1 MFSCHARELLATEHS
16 CDFRNPVVSGDL
28 GNRGS
33 RPPAGHGLRDDEVP
47 VRADR
52 ALRQM
57 GYRHHLVRLRD
68 AAHLLPYRAADFSA
82 DVRVDLVEDEGRR
95 LVVRRENR
103 LQGEH
108 YARGLA
114 RARDR
119 GERPRRLAGVRLEHV
134 YDRVAAV
141 RRRLR
146 GGKVHAELRLQEAE
160 VAQLLRHRLREFR
173 GGGAAAARHL
183 GALGAQ
189 RLFRRGEARPE
200 RAEPVVAVFERVER
214 RALLGESRRGVSVL
228 AAHAVH
234 H

>member
-1 MFSCHARELLATEHS
+1 MSFSPPSILAISETLS
-16 CDFRNPVVSGDL
+16 SPATSAIAVRV
-28 GNRGS
+28 
-33 RPPAGHGLRDDEVP
+33 RPPDTAFDTTKCLS
-47 VRADR
+47 AQT
-52 ALRQM
+52 ALC
-57 GYRHHLVRLRD
+57 
-68 AAHLLPYRAADFSA
+68 RAADFSA

-200 RAEPVVAVFERVER
+200 LAEPVVAVFERVEL